1 MNLIKKEI
9 DRNKCNILEF
19 REYQYGLISELIRTC
34 FKYLETHGF
43 TYDKLKY
50 KEEVIDDF
58 AYCSKNHYSTMI
70 LNIDVGFWKEGDKG
84 IKEKKFLNLTI
95 PKLIDGQFFR
105 LNGTH
110 YIPQFYI
117 ADEPITLKKNSI
129 SLYSLF
135 NPMTIYEGDG
145 RVIFLGNN
153 IPIDRFFNLYY
164 DVNIPKDKE
173 ILEYFGIDCKSIEPM
188 ATSLQNLSNIF
199 NIPPNKEEI
208 KKKVDLLFF
217 DDWTSEL
224 YQEYY
229 GIDND
234 KINMKSILDKSYDR
248 STNNIDGSFIDI
260 RNKRLVFIEYLLA
273 PLFKSVTAAVNRMV
287 VGSPHD
293 LKYLN
298 IKLGD
303 IVSYFFNELKKANRY
318 DTVNGFSGILNLK
331 GNFRNPKGGD
341 ELPPEVSNIHPTFK
355 GKICPI
361 TVSNTAPGESITFIP
376 EQNLTNLKFGIFD
389 V

>member
-1 MNLIKKEI
+1 MNT
-9 DRNKCNILEF
+9 
-19 REYQYGLISELIRTC
+19 S
-34 FKYLETHGF
+34 
-43 TYDKLKY
+43 
-50 KEEVIDDF
+50 
-58 AYCSKNHYSTMI
+58 
-70 LNIDVGFWKEGDKG
+70 
-84 IKEKKFLNLTI
+84 
-95 PKLIDGQFFR
+95 

-164 DVNIPKDKE
+164 DVNNSDDKKF
-173 ILEYFGIDCKSIEPM
+173 LEYFNIDTKNIEPM
-188 ATSLQNLSNIF
+188 ATSLQQLSNIF
-199 NIPPNKEEI
+199 NIPPNKEDLKAKI
-208 KKKVDLLFF
+208 DLLFF

-229 GIDND
+229 GIDSD

-260 RNKRLVFIEYLLA
+260 RNKRLIFIEYLLA

-331 GNFRNPKGGD
+331 GNFRNPKGRD